1 MSIRVEVPASM
12 RSITMGKP
20 EIQACGG
27 SIRELISDLDR
38 QYPGFQA
45 RICDDTGRIQK
56 FIAIFVDGN
65 DIRTL
70 QKDQTPLHGNE
81 KVSIIAAIAGG

>member
-1 MSIRVEVPASM
+1 MRIMVDVPASM
-12 RSITMGKP
+12 RGITMGRS
-20 EIQACGG
+20 EIEACG
-27 SIRELISDLDR
+27 STIRELISDLDR

-45 RICDDTGRIQK
+45 RICDETGKIQK
-56 FIAIFVDGN
+56 FIAIFVNGS

-70 QKDQTPLHGNE
+70 HRDQTPLSGNE